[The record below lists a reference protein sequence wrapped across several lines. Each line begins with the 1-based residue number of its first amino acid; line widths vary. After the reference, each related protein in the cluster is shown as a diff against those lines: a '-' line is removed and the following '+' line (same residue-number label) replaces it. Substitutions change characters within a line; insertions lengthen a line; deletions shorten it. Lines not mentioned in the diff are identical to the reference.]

1 MFPWSSLSRRLRL
14 LRELTQSEFA
24 QHMGIDQATVS
35 RWESGKQ
42 IPGLLHQRC
51 IRDELHTLEPVIGPD
66 AIEAMPVL
74 MFMYDIDRIGLCIA
88 ASRPMSAIYNR
99 LPNQMRYQMLRA
111 EWSES
116 VHNMWDTFM
125 ETDAWKSN
133 EVAFGVATLL
143 TPDGTWGEFT
153 MMPVG
158 NTPLL
163 LATGKKIPP
172 PGDLSPTEFKLVIT
186 TKDDLIT

>member
-14 LRELTQSEFA
+14 LQALTQSQFA
-24 QHMGIDQATVS
+24 EHMQVDQATVS
-35 RWESGKQ
+35 RWETGKQ
-42 IPGLLHQRC
+42 TPDLHHQRI
-51 IRDELHTLEPVIGPD
+51 IRDELHTLEPTIGPD

-88 ASRPMSAIYNR
+88 ASRPMSAIYHR
-99 LPNQMRYQMLRA
+99 LPKQMRYQMVRA

-116 VHNMWDTFM
+116 VHNMWDSFM
-125 ETDAWKSN
+125 ASDAWKSN

-143 TPDGTWGEFT
+143 TPDGTWGKFT

-158 NTPLL
+158 GTSLL
-163 LATGKKIPP
+163 LATGVKVTPP
-172 PGDLSPTEFKLVIT
+172 DDLGPTEFKLVIT